1 MSVPT
6 PRLNQALEDV
16 GLMSATDSQFP
27 GEPLFGASEQY
38 DYMSPL
44 SVASTNSS
52 VPTPKI
58 VEAVDSLL
66 ADQSHQ
72 QGLVMRQV
80 HNTSVPINSPKPG
93 CSWYD
98 DSGYNTRGP
107 TTSNKV
113 ASKVVRFDLPTVIPH
128 SPPESDLRQLHG
140 STNMSHELP
149 QLGRLAVEARCNL
162 DPLKAR
168 VEEKYRNITDVI
180 SETSDILFQWD
191 KETED
196 GLSSIRCVQGEQ
208 IQEINEKYKQ
218 LETEYIQRRRDS
230 KESVS
235 QYNIKYTG
243 ISEEMMKIRVMFDPC
258 NRISLLKEKTQIE
271 RTLSEMMESQHI
283 DLIVPNTVIEPL
295 LTGNICYPRC
305 VYIT

>member
-1 MSVPT
+1 MAIQEPREPATASVGLHDYTDHQRTRMSQLDIEEEDKEEDDINFTAPFSVSSSDLCVPTPEAIHAAEAILSLNPPQQGRKQEVLLQSPEHYMNTGPLSVSSDMSVPT

-80 HNTSVPINSPKPG
+80 HNTGVPINSPKPG

-128 SPPESDLRQLHG
+128 SPPESELRQLHG
-140 STNMSHELP
+140 STSKYPDHLSTELLP
-149 QLGRLAVEARCNL
+149 TEVLL
-162 DPLKAR
+162 
-168 VEEKYRNITDVI
+168 VI
-180 SETSDILFQWD
+180 S
-191 KETED
+191 
-196 GLSSIRCVQGEQ
+196 R
-208 IQEINEKYKQ
+208 
-218 LETEYIQRRRDS
+218 
-230 KESVS
+230 
-235 QYNIKYTG
+235 
-243 ISEEMMKIRVMFDPC
+243 
-258 NRISLLKEKTQIE
+258 
-271 RTLSEMMESQHI
+271 
-283 DLIVPNTVIEPL
+283 
-295 LTGNICYPRC
+295 
-305 VYIT
+305 